1 MYLGAQQVYI
11 LEGFL
16 GFQQASVRL
25 DELREE
31 CVSFLSRICSI
42 PALGPDNGGTGEMA
56 KYIPVKEMVMSLG
69 PDRVEEIHAP
79 DSRTPEGVRPNLVA
93 IFNGRDISR
102 TLWILSHIDVVP
114 VGELRLWDAD
124 PFKPYVKDG
133 YLIGRGVEDNGQ
145 AVASSIYA
153 VKAVKETCGLGVN
166 VGLALV
172 SDEECGSL
180 FGLDYILKNRPEL
193 FGRDDLILV
202 PDAGNKD
209 GDVMEI
215 AEKHL
220 YHVRFC
226 VTGKQAHASRPDKG
240 KNTLRAA
247 ARMISALD
255 DALHDRFRER
265 NDFFNPPVSTFEP
278 TRKDANVPNVNT
290 IPGEDVFFFD
300 SRILPETRVDDV
312 LALMKEVSSR
322 VAAEQ
327 GVEVTVEEYLRSES
341 PNATASDAA
350 VVVALAQAIQEVYGV
365 QARPQGI
372 GGQTVATF
380 FRKADLPAVVWE
392 RMEGWAHAPNEKIPI
407 DNLIGNAKVFAR
419 MMV

>member
-1 MYLGAQQVYI
+1 M
-11 LEGFL
+11 
-16 GFQQASVRL
+16 GFQEASERL
-25 DELREE
+25 DGLRDE
-31 CVSFLSRICSI
+31 CVSFLSTICSI

-56 KYIPVKEMVMSLG
+56 KYIPVKEMVMSLS
-69 PDRVEEIHAP
+69 PDRVEEVHAP
-79 DSRTPEGVRPNLVA
+79 DERVPDKVRPNLLA
-93 IFNGRDISR
+93 IFNGKDQSR

-145 AVASSIYA
+145 AIASSIYA
-153 VKAVKETCGLGVN
+153 VKAVKETCGLGIN

-180 FGLDYILKNRPEL
+180 YGLDYILRTRPEL
-193 FGRDDLILV
+193 FSPDDLIV
-202 PDAGNKD
+202 APDAGNRD
-209 GDVMEI
+209 GDAMEI

-220 YHVRFC
+220 FHVRFC

-240 KNTLRAA
+240 KNTLRATA
-247 ARMISALD
+247 YLITALD
-255 DALHDRFRER
+255 EALHNKFNNE
-265 NDFFNPPVSTFEP
+265 NKFFNPPVSTFEP

-312 LALMKEVSSR
+312 LALMREVSSR
-322 VAAEQ
+322 VAADQ
-327 GVEVTVEEYLRSES
+327 GVEVSVQEYLRSES
-341 PNATASDAA
+341 PNATPPDAP

-365 QARPQGI
+365 QPRPQGI

-380 FRKADLPAVVWE
+380 FRKANLPAVVWE

>member
-1 MYLGAQQVYI
+1 MR
-11 LEGFL
+11 
-16 GFQQASVRL
+16 FQEVARRL
-25 DELREE
+25 DDLRDE

-42 PALGPDNGGTGEMA
+42 PALGPSNGGFGEMD
-56 KYIPVKEMVMSLG
+56 KYVPVKEMVMSLS
-69 PDRVEEIHAP
+69 PDRIEEVHAP
-79 DSRTPEGVRPNLVA
+79 DDRVPDKVRPNLLA
-93 IFNGRDISR
+93 IFNGRDTSH

-124 PFKPYVKDG
+124 PFKPYIRDG
-133 YLIGRGVEDNGQ
+133 YLYGRGVEDNGQ

-172 SDEECGSL
+172 SDEESGSIY
-180 FGLDYILKNRPEL
+180 GLDYVLRTRPDL
-193 FGRDDLILV
+193 FSPDDLIIV

-240 KNTLRAA
+240 RNTLRVTAYL
-247 ARMISALD
+247 ITALD
-255 DALHDRFRER
+255 EALHREFDIQ
-265 NDFFNPPVSTFEP
+265 NSFFNPPVSTFEP

-300 SRILPETRVDDV
+300 CRILPETKVDDV
-312 LALMKEVSSR
+312 LALMKEVSRR
-322 VAAEQ
+322 VAAEH
-327 GVEVTVEEYLRSES
+327 GVEVEVQEYLRSES
-341 PNATASDAA
+341 PNATAPHAP
-350 VVVALAQAIQEVYGV
+350 VVVKLAQALQEVYGV

-380 FRKADLPAVVWE
+380 FRKANLPAVVWE
-392 RMEGWAHAPNEKIPI
+392 RMEGWAHAPNERILI

-419 MMV
+419 MMI

>member
-1 MYLGAQQVYI
+1 MR
-11 LEGFL
+11 
-16 GFQQASVRL
+16 FQEVARRL
-25 DELREE
+25 DDLRDE

-42 PALGPDNGGTGEMA
+42 PALGPSNGGFGEMD
-56 KYIPVKEMVMSLG
+56 KYVPVKEMVMSLS
-69 PDRVEEIHAP
+69 PDRIEEVHAP
-79 DSRTPEGVRPNLVA
+79 DDRVPDKVRPNLLA
-93 IFNGRDISR
+93 IFNGRDTSH

-124 PFKPYVKDG
+124 PFKPYIRDG
-133 YLIGRGVEDNGQ
+133 YLYGRGVEDNGQ

-172 SDEECGSL
+172 SDEESGSIY
-180 FGLDYILKNRPEL
+180 GLDYVLRTRPDL
-193 FGRDDLILV
+193 FSPDDLIIV

-240 KNTLRAA
+240 RNTLRATA
-247 ARMISALD
+247 YLITALD
-255 DALHDRFRER
+255 EALHQKFDIQ
-265 NDFFNPPVSTFEP
+265 NSFFNPPVSTFEP

-300 SRILPETRVDDV
+300 CRILPETKVDDV
-312 LALMKEVSSR
+312 LALMKEVSRR
-322 VAAEQ
+322 VAAQ
-327 GVEVTVEEYLRSES
+327 HGVEVEVQEYLRSES
-341 PNATASDAA
+341 PNATAPDAP
-350 VVVALAQAIQEVYGV
+350 VVVKLAQALQEVYGV

-380 FRKADLPAVVWE
+380 FRKANLPAVVWE
-392 RMEGWAHAPNEKIPI
+392 RMEGWAHAPNERILI

-419 MMV
+419 MMI

>member
-1 MYLGAQQVYI
+1 MR
-11 LEGFL
+11 
-16 GFQQASVRL
+16 FQEVARRL
-25 DELREE
+25 DDLRDE

-42 PALGPDNGGTGEMA
+42 PALGPSNGGSGEMD
-56 KYIPVKEMVMSLG
+56 KYVPVKEMVMSLS
-69 PDRVEEIHAP
+69 PDRIEEVHAP
-79 DSRTPEGVRPNLVA
+79 DDRVPDKVRPNLLA
-93 IFNGRDISR
+93 IFNGRDTSH

-124 PFKPYVKDG
+124 PFKPYIRDG
-133 YLIGRGVEDNGQ
+133 YLYGRGVEDNGQ

-172 SDEECGSL
+172 SDEESGSIY
-180 FGLDYILKNRPEL
+180 GLDYVLRTRPDL
-193 FGRDDLILV
+193 FSPDDLIIV

-240 KNTLRAA
+240 RNTLRATA
-247 ARMISALD
+247 YLITALD
-255 DALHDRFRER
+255 EALHQKFDIQ
-265 NDFFNPPVSTFEP
+265 NSFFNPPVSTFEP

-300 SRILPETRVDDV
+300 CRILPETKVDDV
-312 LALMKEVSSR
+312 LALMKEVSRR
-322 VAAEQ
+322 VAAQ
-327 GVEVTVEEYLRSES
+327 HGVEVEVQEYLRSES
-341 PNATASDAA
+341 PNATAPDAP
-350 VVVALAQAIQEVYGV
+350 VVVKLAQALQEVYGV

-380 FRKADLPAVVWE
+380 FRKANLPAVVWE
-392 RMEGWAHAPNEKIPI
+392 RMEGWAHAPNERILI

-419 MMV
+419 MMI